1 MTVNKDGPEAGY
13 WHIGQG
19 EGYDV
24 GGNNYQG
31 NALDTVSRYS
41 RTSRVSGRSNIN
53 RIISKNL
60 KKNNK
65 LMRTIDGRPGRIGER
80 YQAADRTSIISNRG
94 V

>member
-13 WHIGQG
+13 WHIGQ
-19 EGYDV
+19 EGDNV

-31 NALDTVSRYS
+31 DTVSRYS

-60 KKNNK
+60 KKNN
-65 LMRTIDGRPGRIGER
+65 
-80 YQAADRTSIISNRG
+80 
-94 V
+94 